1 MAQNTNRQNGYLAAV
16 VGGLIGAVALM
27 NLGIYLGIAY
37 VKNFMP
43 NAELEGVIPPFIGY
57 VAGWWIGE
65 VVGCWLALRWR
76 HHRKAGKT
84 ALVLAIVTP
93 LGIIFCF
100 VVYSAIFNWLSGTV
114 NGLQFAHLYEII
126 RSLTAAGF
134 AIPLAWIARFW
145 TKPYPF
151 YPRQQR

>member
-16 VGGLIGAVALM
+16 AGGAIGAVVLM
-27 NLGIYLGIAY
+27 NLGVYLGIAY

-43 NAELEGVIPPFIGY
+43 NAELEGLIPPFIGY
-57 VAGWWIGE
+57 FVGWWIGE
-65 VVGCWLALRWR
+65 VAGCWLALRWR
-76 HHRKAGKT
+76 NYRRAGKT

-100 VVYSAIFNWLSGTV
+100 GFYSAVLNWVRGEV
-114 NGLQFAHLYEII
+114 NELQFAHLYEII

-134 AIPLAWIARFW
+134 AIPLAWLARFW
-145 TKPYPF
+145 TKPHPPYP
-151 YPRQQR
+151 QQQQ